1 MGSPPFFRKKKKSV
15 WILSMTFYSAWPLC
29 INTHGCSSHSTKVD
43 SHKSKCVEHKCFLF
57 FCCSHRFMC
66 VFLMHVVQIC
76 MVQVW
81 LIALAN
87 IYSWSTTLLILQME
101 TLNTA
106 LVLCTIL
113 SNQVEQSML
122 YYYILLELSLLAIKC
137 MLPLRLCMIKFHT
150 CIDNKTAFSKHVV
163 LVYQSLPA
171 TN

>member
-1 MGSPPFFRKKKKSV
+1 MCEYCRWHFIVHDLYVSTPMDAVVTQLKLIV
-15 WILSMTFYSAWPLC
+15 
-29 INTHGCSSHSTKVD
+29 INLNVLNTNVFC
-43 SHKSKCVEHKCFLF
+43 F